1 MIIGLTHTR
10 DLVPIEKLTVI
21 TKVSIGEPPTE
32 GRNYPKKLD
41 HFRFQT
47 KDPTGDWMIDEELD
61 QLLKKKQE
69 DEGTE
74 EGVPVRSFNIQFVSD
89 DIEQIFATSYAWWGS
104 SERKCFG
111 DGVQAERVLSEI
123 KDKKL
128 LEEYK
133 GKRSAPWT
141 PCGDD
146 GCPELEQK
154 LCKPHG
160 QLRFMIPE
168 QRVVGAV
175 AVFNTTSYESIRRI
189 FSGLTGIANITRGRL
204 AGLKLRLVLKPG
216 QTRYRDDK
224 GTAKTSNAFFAHVEF
239 RASDHEKMLQE
250 MLEQSYELD
259 FLAAAQER
267 KIRVLGT
274 SLPTREHPGV
284 VTLTEEEDAKVIQP
298 EFYPETKAP
307 EEAPEPAKTEDK
319 DIIEYDKLS
328 KRMKLTKAKHDAL
341 LHHYGGELEAATK
354 FLSNVLKATKKLKPT
369 VKQVNEWMEQGITN
383 PEWLMKELADQ
394 IKNLKPAKKSKPLPE
409 EAPKEQAEVPKS
421 EEETPQ
427 QQEEEPPPHDDGDQ
441 WTNF

>member
-47 KDPTGDWMIDEELD
+47 KDPSGDWIVDDRLD
-61 QLLKKKQE
+61 LALKQKQQGE
-69 DEGTE
+69 GAEEGT
-74 EGVPVRSFNIQFVSD
+74 PVRSFNIQFVSD

-111 DGVQAERVLSEI
+111 DGLQAERVLSEI

-128 LEEYK
+128 LDEYK
-133 GKRSAPWT
+133 DKRSAPWT

-146 GCPELEQK
+146 GCPELAKK

-239 RASDHEKMLQE
+239 RATDHEKMLQE

-259 FLAAAQER
+259 RLAAAQER
-267 KIRVLGT
+267 NLLGPGRT
-274 SLPTREHPGV
+274 HPGT
-284 VTLTEEEDAKVIQP
+284 VTLTEEEDAQIIHP
-298 EFYPETKAP
+298 EFYHEG
-307 EEAPEPAKTEDK
+307 EAPEDAAEPAAAPAKSEVK
-319 DIIEYDKLS
+319 EIVALDKLV
-328 KRMKLTKAKHDAL
+328 KRMKLTKAKKDAL
-341 LHHYGGELEAATK
+341 LHHYQGDLEAATK
-354 FLSNVLKATKKLKPT
+354 FLDNVLKATRKLKPSQ
-369 VKQVNEWMEQGITN
+369 KQVTEWLEQGITN
-383 PEWLMKELADQ
+383 PDWLMKELSEQ
-394 IKNLKPAKKSKPLPE
+394 IKKLKPEEKKE
-409 EAPKEQAEVPKS
+409 AAPKKDDGELPKP
-421 EEETPQ
+421 ETA
-427 QQEEEPPPHDDGDQ
+427 EEEPPPPDDDNAPPPKKQGGWD
-441 WTNF
+441 F